1 MQTGF
6 DYTTLNY
13 FMYAAIIVVSVF
25 FVVVVALARRGLK
38 RLKSYVCFA
47 EVGRVRLGA
56 VNKRWGDYFYRV
68 EHLTLDEAMMV
79 RVSPDGSFTQMV
91 RVHLLDFFQWE
102 PQQKEWYVFDGT
114 DLIKYKRI
122 KR

>member
-13 FMYAAIIVVSVF
+13 FMYAAIAVLSVLLVGL
-25 FVVVVALARRGLK
+25 FVFGWRALSNLRK
-38 RLKSYVCFA
+38 NICFE
-47 EVGRVRLGA
+47 EVGRIKLGA
-56 VNKRWGDYFYRV
+56 TNRRWGDYFYRV